1 MTNPT
6 PTPAGRLTRSGNLYD
21 MDRSPEEEAAIDEL
35 YREFAAAGGRDAYF
49 QQHGITGYS
58 PESWNLPCP

>member
-1 MTNPT
+1 
-6 PTPAGRLTRSGNLYD
+6 